1 MLHNS
6 YDRIAAQW
14 HKNFRGQAYVD
25 RTLSYVDCV
34 LEGLPPQANVLDL
47 GCGTGNP
54 IARHIIDRGFHVVGV
69 DQSTK
74 LLEIARTVIPESELI
89 HADMVDLEFT
99 ETFAAAIAW
108 DSVFHLPREAHPA
121 LYRKLARALDP
132 GRRLLLSVGGSGAE
146 SLDSTAGGINSEMF
160 GQSFFYD
167 GYAPDIARQLIET
180 AGFEIELWEVDDPTS
195 HGHIAVIARKT

>member
-1 MLHNS
+1 MLQNS

-25 RTLSYVDCV
+25 RTLGYVDCV
-34 LEGLPPQANVLDL
+34 LQGLPPQASVLDL

-54 IARHIIDRGFHVVGV
+54 IARHIIYRGFRVVGV

-74 LLEIARTVIPESELI
+74 LLEIARTVIPEAELI
-89 HADMVDLEFT
+89 HADMVDIQFMKS
-99 ETFAAAIAW
+99 FAAAIAW
-108 DSVFHLPREAHPA
+108 DSVFHVPREAHPA
-121 LYRKLARALDP
+121 IYRKLARALDP
-132 GRRLLLSVGGSGAE
+132 GGRLLLSVGGSGAE
-146 SLDSTAGGINSEMF
+146 SLDSSGGGINSEMF

-167 GYAPDIARQLIET
+167 GYAPEIARRFIET
-180 AGFEIELWEVDDPTS
+180 AGFEIELWEVDDPSS